1 MGVMVY
7 SRLGDVLRA
16 RNLSVDDLR
25 RQIAARFGLAVD
37 ARTLDRLARAERVRR
52 PDLELAAAAAEALDV
67 SLNDVFAVETVPAD
81 DGASLPDDLVDEED
95 ILDPA
100 QSRRLQKLFDLQDRR
115 SLSEDE
121 QAEMRALVAEYGRRV
136 YDRGVRGIAVK
147 RGLPV
152 DQVRAE
158 VTVDLERMIAW
169 RRELEA
175 DPARLEALIGESRER
190 RRTRGLID

>member
-1 MGVMVY
+1 MNVMVY
-7 SRLGDVLRA
+7 SRLGDLLRT
-16 RNLSVDDLR
+16 RNLTVSDLQ
-25 RQIAARFGLAVD
+25 RQIAARFGQTVD

-52 PDLELAAAAAEALDV
+52 PDLELAAAAAKALDV

-115 SLSEDE
+115 ALSEDE

-158 VTVDLERMIAW
+158 VTADLERMIAW

-190 RRTRGLID
+190 RRTRATH